1 MEYYLRFMY
10 KFIDL
15 DRARLEY
22 REQFVNFL
30 GHRYILLKRNIK
42 NSTVD
47 ETFLLIK
54 WTDIFYWSLNR

>member
-30 GHRYILLKRNIK
+30 GRRYILLKRNIK
-42 NSTVD
+42 SSTVKH
-47 ETFLLIK
+47 LK
-54 WTDIFYWSLNR
+54 HFY

>member
-15 DRARLEY
+15 DRLEY

-30 GHRYILLKRNIK
+30 GCKYILLKKNIK
-42 NSTVD
+42 SSIVD

>member
-30 GHRYILLKRNIK
+30 GCKYILLKRNIK
-42 NSTVD
+42 ESIV
-47 ETFLLIK
+47 
-54 WTDIFYWSLNR
+54 